1 MNIINKAIVSILPV
15 FPKKIV
21 RIFANKYI
29 AGDKIE
35 DAVKKVKEL
44 NSKGI
49 MATMDVLGEAIKNR
63 DEAIKSKQESL
74 EVLDVIEKH
83 NLNSNLSV
91 KLTMIG
97 LNLDYDFCLSLIT
110 EIVEYANTKNNF
122 VRIDMEDSS
131 VTESTIKIFETLWKK
146 YDNVGIVLQAYMR
159 RSEQDILRLNA
170 IGANFR
176 ICKGIYI
183 EQEEI
188 AFKKKQEV
196 RDNFLKIIKLA
207 LEKKSYTG
215 IATHDDYLVEG
226 SKKIIKELGLKKEEF
241 EFQML
246 LGVTENLRDK
256 ILNDG
261 YRIRVY
267 VPFGERWYQYSMRR
281 FKENPNVVGAVM
293 KSIFRINN

>member
-1 MNIINKAIVSILPV
+1 
-15 FPKKIV
+15 
-21 RIFANKYI
+21 
-29 AGDKIE
+29 
-35 DAVKKVKEL
+35 VKEL

-83 NLNSNLSV
+83 KLNSNLSV

-97 LNLDYDFCLSLIT
+97 LNLDYDFCLNLIT
-110 EIVEYANTKNNF
+110 EIVEYAKAKNNF

-131 VTESTIKIFETLWKK
+131 VTESTVRIFETLRKK

-183 EQEEI
+183 EPEEI

-196 RDNFLKIIKLA
+196 RDNFLKITKLA

-215 IATHDDYLVEG
+215 IATHDEYLVEG

-261 YRIRVY
+261 YMIRVY

-293 KSIFRINN
+293 KSIFRINT

>member
-131 VTESTIKIFETLWKK
+131 VTESTIKIFETL
-146 YDNVGIVLQAYMR
+146 R
-159 RSEQDILRLNA
+159 
-170 IGANFR
+170 
-176 ICKGIYI
+176 
-183 EQEEI
+183 
-188 AFKKKQEV
+188 
-196 RDNFLKIIKLA
+196 
-207 LEKKSYTG
+207 
-215 IATHDDYLVEG
+215 
-226 SKKIIKELGLKKEEF
+226 
-241 EFQML
+241 
-246 LGVTENLRDK
+246 
-256 ILNDG
+256 
-261 YRIRVY
+261 
-267 VPFGERWYQYSMRR
+267 
-281 FKENPNVVGAVM
+281 
-293 KSIFRINN
+293 